1 MDMANRAAF
10 CLTSQMPPGETPI
23 SGRKSWIRFL
33 PLLVFAAAGLA
44 SLYLSLM
51 LRSAAHRA
59 LWESRLPSIALA
71 AGVGVAALA
80 AALVRELLKTRERAL
95 AEAERMTADLRGVQQ
110 QLAREEALFRFIYEN
125 APVGLSWL
133 EGQRGET
140 RLVNKAHVRI
150 TGVSVEKSRDTAN
163 YVAVS
168 HPDDREMQQ
177 LLMER
182 LYRGEIEQFSMEKRY
197 VHPNGKLVWALLTM
211 HAYRDPVSGEMREVN
226 TIVDITEAKRVQEE
240 TARDQARQAAAMTA
254 AKEAAEQANN
264 AKSQFLAMMSHEIR
278 TPMNGV
284 IGMTSLLLDSPLS
297 AEQREYAETIRHS
310 GEALLTIINDILDFS
325 KIESGRLEIER
336 EAFGLRECVEGTLD
350 LLAPQFAA
358 KRLDLLYEIADG
370 VPGQVRGDV
379 TRLRQILVNLLGNAL
394 KFTESGE
401 VVLSVRAQPANDA
414 RTELVFAV
422 RDTGIGIPGEAMDRL
437 FQSFSQVDASTTRRF
452 GGTGLGLVISKRL
465 AEIMGGRM
473 WVESEVEKGSTF
485 SFTLLVE
492 AVPSKPRPYLGPAV
506 SHLAG
511 KRLLVVDDN
520 ATSRRILTALATGWG
535 MSIRAASSGEEVLG
549 WLRNGE
555 AFDVAVLDMQMPT
568 MDGSM
573 LAREIRTLR
582 DAEQLPLIMLSSL
595 GHREHSGDPSLF
607 AAYLAKPAKPSQ
619 LFETLS
625 EVLQARELDSAQVFQ
640 PGDVAE
646 PAIRRAERVLVA
658 EDNAVNQKV
667 ALFILAKLGYRAD
680 VAADGREALA
690 ALGRQAYDIVL
701 MDVHMP
707 EMDGLE
713 ATRRIRAGNPPNR
726 PWIIAL
732 TANAMYGDR
741 ELCLA
746 AGMDDYISKPI
757 KPGELAT
764 ALGRAQPGAPAT

>member
-1 MDMANRAAF
+1 LPATFVCIREM
-10 CLTSQMPPGETPI
+10 SSGEAPI
-23 SGRKSWIRFL
+23 SGRRRWFRFL
-33 PLLVFAAAGLA
+33 PTLALGVGGVCSLCGFGMLRTASSRAEWEIHLPWIVLGAGLGV
-44 SLYLSLM
+44 SIL
-51 LRSAAHRA
+51 AAVLVRA
-59 LWESRLPSIALA
+59 LLR
-71 AGVGVAALA
+71 
-80 AALVRELLKTRERAL
+80 TRERAIE
-95 AEAERMTADLRGVQQ
+95 AAERMTADLRRVQQ
-110 QLAREEALFRFIYEN
+110 QLLREEGLFRFIYEH

-140 RLVNKAHVRI
+140 RLVNPAHERI
-150 TGVSVEKSRDTAN
+150 TGVPKEKSLDTAN

-168 HPDDREMQQ
+168 HPDDREKQRVLQQ
-177 LLMER
+177 R
-182 LYRGEIEQFSMEKRY
+182 LYSGEIDEFSMEKRY
-197 VHPNGKLVWALLTM
+197 IHADGKVVSTVLTM
-211 HAYRDPVSGEMREVN
+211 HCYRDALTGEMKEVN
-226 TIVDITEAKRVQEE
+226 TIVDITEAKRAQQEA
-240 TARDQARQAAAMTA
+240 ARELARQAAELQA
-254 AKEAAEQANN
+254 AKDAAERANQ
-264 AKSQFLAMMSHEIR
+264 AKSEFLAMMSHEIR

-284 IGMTSLLLDSPLS
+284 VGMTSLLLDSRLDH
-297 AEQREYAETIRHS
+297 EQREYAETIRHS

-370 VPGQVRGDV
+370 VPGQVRGDA
-379 TRLRQILVNLLGNAL
+379 TRLRQIIVNLLGNAV
-394 KFTESGE
+394 KFTEKGE
-401 VVLSVRAQPANDA
+401 VVLSVRAQLREDG

-422 RDTGIGIPGEAMDRL
+422 RDTGIGIAPEAMGRL

-465 AEIMGGRM
+465 VEIMGGRM
-473 WVESEVEKGSTF
+473 WVESEVGRGSTF
-485 SFTLLVE
+485 SFTLAVE
-492 AVPSKPRPYLGPAV
+492 AMPSKPRPYLGAGV
-506 SHLAG
+506 SSLAG

-520 ATSRRILTALATGWG
+520 ATSRRILTTLATGWG
-535 MSIRAASSGEEVLG
+535 MSTRAASSGDEALA

-555 AFDVAVLDMQMPT
+555 PFDVAVLDMQMPA
-568 MDGSM
+568 MDGGT
-573 LAREIRTLR
+573 LAIEIRRLR
-582 DAEQLPLIMLSSL
+582 SVGQLPMVMLSSL
-595 GHREHSGDPSLF
+595 GHREFIEDPSLF
-607 AAYLAKPAKPSQ
+607 AVYLSKPTKSSQ
-619 LFETLS
+619 LFDTLI
-625 EVLQARELDSAQVFQ
+625 EVLQAREFDEAHVFQ
-640 PGDVAE
+640 ATDL
-646 PAIRRAERVLVA
+646 PAAPIRHPERVLIA

-680 VAADGREALA
+680 VAADGKEVLDALR
-690 ALGRQAYDIVL
+690 RQSYDIIL

-713 ATRRIRAGNPPNR
+713 ATRRIRQADPPDR

-757 KPGELAT
+757 KPEEMAT
-764 ALGRAQPGAPAT
+764 ALGRTKSRPAIP